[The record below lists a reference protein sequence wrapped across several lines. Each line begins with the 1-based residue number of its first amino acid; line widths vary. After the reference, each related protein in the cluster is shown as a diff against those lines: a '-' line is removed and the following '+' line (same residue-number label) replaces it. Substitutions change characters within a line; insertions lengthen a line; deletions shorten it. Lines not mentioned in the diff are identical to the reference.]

1 MADNKPFIIRNDTP
15 HNVEV
20 VAGSLN
26 AKGKKSWVKAG
37 DEDAAGKNAAE
48 HRLDLD
54 QHLESLLST
63 QSESSASSPV
73 FSNGIT
79 EDTLKLSKD
88 SPADNLQKLGADKV
102 ADHLKALPTTGA
114 SAQHLEAIQ
123 ADAIKDHQEALSVEK
138 SNANLSSLQKE
149 AAQKAPSLKINQEN
163 LAENTQKIGSSSVQD
178 DLQKV
183 ALAPVSDHLVKV
195 ADEKKSTNV
204 QSIDQPQSSENKAK
218 LEQSK
223 TAANVQTLEQDKA
236 SENKAKLEPSKTGVN
251 VQTLEEDK
259 ASENKAKLEPSKTG
273 VNVQT
278 LEHDKASENKA
289 KLEQSKTGV
298 NVQTLEQDPSSE
310 NKAKLA
316 GTSIK
321 DNVSSAPSDALG
333 SNKQTLPPETAV
345 DHAVQ
350 IDAQSVEDNLQDIA
364 AGDASKNEVQIDGT
378 VLDLKHQEKA
388 YSEKMTDQA
397 LGLDTNASEDNKA
410 LIHTDALASNH
421 QPVDSSSTSDQV
433 VGIDAPLQVEDNQAK
448 IAANSIA
455 DRRAKFEDIKRQR
468 SAPTLN
474 TDAVSAKEQE
484 AQVNPTPSVASPP
497 KALKPLSREEQIAL
511 ARKKKSEE
519 FHGRVEAIKNTVT
532 QLNNQLD
539 KLEDTSLELKKTQF

>member
-1 MADNKPFIIRNDTP
+1 
-15 HNVEV
+15 
-20 VAGSLN
+20 
-26 AKGKKSWVKAG
+26 
-37 DEDAAGKNAAE
+37 
-48 HRLDLD
+48 
-54 QHLESLLST
+54 
-63 QSESSASSPV
+63 
-73 FSNGIT
+73 
-79 EDTLKLSKD
+79 
-88 SPADNLQKLGADKV
+88 
-102 ADHLKALPTTGA
+102 
-114 SAQHLEAIQ
+114 
-123 ADAIKDHQEALSVEK
+123 
-138 SNANLSSLQKE
+138 
-149 AAQKAPSLKINQEN
+149 
-163 LAENTQKIGSSSVQD
+163 
-178 DLQKV
+178 
-183 ALAPVSDHLVKV
+183 
-195 ADEKKSTNV
+195 
-204 QSIDQPQSSENKAK
+204 
-218 LEQSK
+218 
-223 TAANVQTLEQDKA
+223 LEQDK
-236 SENKAKLEPSKTGVN
+236 S
-251 VQTLEEDK
+251 
-259 ASENKAKLEPSKTG
+259 
-273 VNVQT
+273 
-278 LEHDKASENKA
+278 SENKA

-433 VGIDAPLQVEDNQAK
+433 VGIDAPPQVEDNQAK

>member
-48 HRLDLD
+48 HHLDLD

-114 SAQHLEAIQ
+114 SAQHLEAIK

-183 ALAPVSDHLVKV
+183 ALASVSDHLVKV

-397 LGLDTNASEDNKA
+397 LGLDTNASENNKA
-410 LIHTDALASNH
+410 LIHSEALASNH
-421 QPVDSSSTSDQV
+421 QPVDSSSTSDHV

-484 AQVNPTPSVASPP
+484 AQVNPTPAVASPP

>member
-48 HRLDLD
+48 HHLDLD

-236 SENKAKLEPSKTGVN
+236 SENKAKLEPSNTGVN
-251 VQTLEEDK
+251 VQTLDQDK
-259 ASENKAKLEPSKTG
+259 SSENKVKLDP
-273 VNVQT
+273 
-278 LEHDKASENKA
+278 
-289 KLEQSKTGV
+289 SKTGV

-364 AGDASKNEVQIDGT
+364 AGDASNYEVQIVGT

-397 LGLDTNASEDNKA
+397 LGLDTNASENNKA
-410 LIHTDALASNH
+410 LIHSEALASNH

-433 VGIDAPLQVEDNQAK
+433 VGIDAPPQVEDNQAK

>member
-48 HRLDLD
+48 HHLDLD

-433 VGIDAPLQVEDNQAK
+433 VGIDAPPQVEDNQAK

-484 AQVNPTPSVASPP
+484 AQVNPTPAVASPP